1 MINAP
6 SLANCGLFTMAEEMD
21 GMIRGGVNFVHIDIM
36 DGHYVPNIFFPLSIV
51 QAVRKRYPN
60 LTIDVHLMV
69 TNPEDYVD
77 RMREDGAD
85 YLSFHIDSTRFSRRL
100 IDSIQQ
106 SGMKAG
112 VLMTVEPGFAG
123 QPFMHDALERLDELQ
138 KLKKET
144 DTHFMI
150 SIDGGIDREHSAE
163 CMKRGAEILV
173 SGIYTVFGQPEGLEK
188 ACASYQKEME
198 TIQKEAGF
206 IGLGAICLCEKENI
220 S

>member
-1 MINAP
+1 M
-6 SLANCGLFTMAEEMD
+6 
-21 GMIRGGVNFVHIDIM
+21 
-36 DGHYVPNIFFPLSIV
+36 
-51 QAVRKRYPN
+51 
-60 LTIDVHLMV
+60 
-69 TNPEDYVD
+69 
-77 RMREDGAD
+77 
-85 YLSFHIDSTRFSRRL
+85 
-100 IDSIQQ
+100 
-106 SGMKAG
+106 
-112 VLMTVEPGFAG
+112 LMTVEPGFAG

-144 DTHFMI
+144 DAHFMI

-206 IGLGAICLCEKENI
+206 IGMGAICLCEKENI